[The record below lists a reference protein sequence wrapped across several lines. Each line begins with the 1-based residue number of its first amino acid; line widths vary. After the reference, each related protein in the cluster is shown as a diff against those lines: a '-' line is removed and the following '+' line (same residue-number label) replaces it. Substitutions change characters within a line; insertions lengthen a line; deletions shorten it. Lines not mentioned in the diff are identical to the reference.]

1 MTHLPELIGDLGLI
15 LAAAGAVTLLFKRLH
30 QPVVL
35 GYIIA
40 GFLVG
45 PHFTFFPTISDSEN
59 VRVWAEI
66 GVIFLLFALGLE
78 FSFKKLAK
86 VGGVATF
93 TAFFEVIVMAVIGYF
108 TGRFFGW
115 SDMDSLFLG
124 GILSISST
132 VIIIRAFEE
141 AKIKIKGFAELVFG
155 ILVAEDLIA
164 ILILVLLSTISIS
177 QSVANSEVIWVI
189 AKLVLFLILCFLAA
203 IFLVPAIFK
212 KLRAQ
217 LTSETL
223 LVLSL
228 GLCFLMVILTTKAGF
243 SPALGAFLMGSI
255 LAETTEGKRIEGL
268 IDSVKNLFAAVF
280 FVSVGMLID
289 PKILGH
295 YLVPILIITIITISG
310 KAISTT
316 VGVLIARKNLQ
327 QAVQSGLSLAQI
339 GEFSFIIAVLGT
351 NLKVTSDFLYPI
363 AVGVSAIT
371 TFTTPYMIKYSNYIY
386 RLIAKK

>member
-1 MTHLPELIGDLGLI
+1 MIHLPAFIEDLGLI
-15 LAAAGAVTLLFKRLH
+15 LAAAGIVTLLFKRFH
-30 QPVVL
+30 QPIVL

-45 PHFTFFPTISDSEN
+45 PHFTFFPTITDNEN
-59 VRVWAEI
+59 VKVWAEI
-66 GVIFLLFALGLE
+66 GIIFLLFGLGLE
-78 FSFKKLAK
+78 FSFKKLAR
-86 VGGVATF
+86 VGNAATL
-93 TAFFEVIVMAVIGYF
+93 TATVEVLAMATIGYF

-115 SDMDSLFLG
+115 SLMDSLFLG

-132 VIIIRAFEE
+132 TIIIRAFEE
-141 AKIKIKGFAELVFG
+141 AGVKGRGFVSLVFG
-155 ILVAEDLIA
+155 VLVVEDLIA

-268 IDSVKNLFAAVF
+268 IDSVKNLFASF
-280 FVSVGMLID
+280 
-289 PKILGH
+289 
-295 YLVPILIITIITISG
+295 
-310 KAISTT
+310 
-316 VGVLIARKNLQ
+316 
-327 QAVQSGLSLAQI
+327 SL
-339 GEFSFIIAVLGT
+339 L
-351 NLKVTSDFLYPI
+351 
-363 AVGVSAIT
+363 
-371 TFTTPYMIKYSNYIY
+371 FT
-386 RLIAKK
+386 L